1 MADSDSTYLRRF
13 MASLWHKHAVLWPAP
28 YAHLAKRKAQ
38 SAKYEAKSEAQGV
51 ASVGTAEV
59 VFNTGRGRSPSLVC
73 DILYAPRHFVVRP
86 STT

>member
-38 SAKYEAKSEAQGV
+38 SAKYEAKREAQGV
-51 ASVGTAEV
+51 ALLG
-59 VFNTGRGRSPSLVC
+59 FRRGRFQYRTRAEPESGM
-73 DILYAPRHFVVRP
+73 
-86 STT
+86 